1 MTHKFGLT
9 PFPLTITRTSRL
21 PRKRLIVEV
30 PAPSAATTPAA
41 TTPVGPAELAQE
53 RNTDSPEAEG
63 GNE

>member
-30 PAPSAATTPAA
+30 PAPSAAS
-41 TTPVGPAELAQE
+41 TPVVPAELAQE

>member
-21 PRKRLIVEV
+21 PRKRLNIEA
-30 PAPSAATTPAA
+30 PEPSAAATPA
-41 TTPVGPAELAQE
+41 GPTDLAQE
-53 RNTDSPEAEG
+53 RNTDAPEAEG

>member
-30 PAPSAATTPAA
+30 PAPSAATTPA
-41 TTPVGPAELAQE
+41 GPADSALE
-53 RNTDSPEAEG
+53 RNTDAPEAEG

>member
-21 PRKRLIVEV
+21 PRKRLSVEV
-30 PAPSAATTPAA
+30 PEPSAAAA
-41 TTPVGPAELAQE
+41 PVGSAGPAQE
-53 RNTDSPEAEG
+53 RNTDAPEAEG